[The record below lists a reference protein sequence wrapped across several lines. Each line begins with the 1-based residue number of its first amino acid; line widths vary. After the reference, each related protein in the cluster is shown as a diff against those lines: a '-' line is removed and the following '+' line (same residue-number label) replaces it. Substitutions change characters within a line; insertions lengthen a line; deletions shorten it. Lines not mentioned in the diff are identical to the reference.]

1 MPGFADERWTAGFT
15 IEIRQAERAGAAAEA
30 QDSTGR
36 LPRHDRGSRAGDR
49 MHKRR
54 RETARGGESSSPFA
68 SSGAFVNVY
77 ADRISR
83 EINPD

>member
-1 MPGFADERWTAGFT
+1 MPGFADERRTAGFT

-30 QDSTGR
+30 EDSAGR

-68 SSGAFVNVY
+68 SSF
-77 ADRISR
+77 RIFR
-83 EINPD
+83 RLCQRVRRQD